1 MATRNL
7 VPRNSGEGGVGKLG
21 KSWATGFFDNLYIN
35 DSLVSDISSNKSD
48 GYLINQ
54 SLQSGDNVT
63 FASGNFTEGLT
74 LNGVDVSQLG
84 ASFEAA
90 RSGDANYVFFSEA
103 YDNQGHTEK
112 TYYNTINPSTIL
124 SGISVEDASNLRVS
138 VIWDGPNDSYMGSAF
153 INEQQIPLSNIEEV
167 GERTRRFKGYL
178 DNLNLTG
185 ENFINCRANGRTTS
199 ISLNEVGSGPLP
211 YSISI
216 DHIANAQPAAGHQL
230 GTTHLKEN
238 DLINIFVDFNQ
249 SGVDKIKVYD
259 FGLSKGVDFDSY
271 VLNDIGS
278 GISRAV
284 IPTLVSDRTGE
295 QSVVVQI
302 VNSFGSTG
310 DISQSTDFSNLNT
323 TRLLDQ
329 NYPQIT
335 ASDPTNFNG
344 RSDGLREG
352 ESTILS
358 SSIANWASP
367 TDTILYSGINSNI
380 LISNSGIFES
390 QKTISYVDG
399 TFENQDNLTIKAV
412 KTNNGAIDIED
423 VSVKIANSPEILSIN
438 IITPA
443 ISAVSPNIVGTSKI
457 KGGDIVNVEVNID
470 ANEISSSN
478 IYLSVLDSGFSNGSQ
493 TSYTSYS
500 RVVNSDQTVT
510 YTIPVVV
517 TNSVAKNGTQ
527 GVLIK
532 ARAYI
537 NSSNYIYSDTHD
549 SINNSNSSAI
559 LENSYPSIS
568 FGLVSYPNNQ
578 EALKNQE
585 LATVNNTI
593 SNFDTV
599 QYTTTNNELNIINP
613 NLYQTQKQIQL
624 NGGTYNISNNNFNIK
639 ATKTSNGAVTNSST
653 VVNIANIPIQ
663 VSVLNL
669 AAKLKSSSSGEIYNF
684 ELIGSQRFLSAP
696 SLSIPNTQTNPSIL
710 TIRNSGTETYD
721 NEYSITV
728 SDSNTKGEF
737 YWSVSAQNLAGTITT
752 SIISNPSYIL
762 EGFESRTINASP
774 NSLAAG
780 LADIGT
786 EVSNPSG
793 ISFENLSEG
802 GTATNGG
809 TAYDYQFYQDGTQ
822 LDNSF
827 DENNKF
833 TTCDSSGL
841 TDTQGSYIFNLDK
854 LNRSANTSTSN
865 PASFII
871 EE

>member
-35 DSLVSDISSNKSD
+35 DSIVSDISSNKSD

-90 RSGDANYVFFSEA
+90 RSGDANYVFFSDA

-112 TYYNTINPSTIL
+112 TYYNTVNPSTVL
-124 SGISVEDASNLRVS
+124 SGISVEDASDLRVS
-138 VIWDGPNDSYMGSAF
+138 VIWDGPHDSYMGSAF
-153 INEQQIPLSNIEEV
+153 INEQEIPLSNIEEV

-178 DNLNLTG
+178 DNVNLTG
-185 ENFINCRANGRTTS
+185 ENSIVCRANGRTTS

-216 DHIANAQPAAGHQL
+216 DHIANAQPASGHQL

-238 DLINIFVDFNQ
+238 DLINVFVDFDQ

-302 VNSFGSTG
+302 INSFGSTG
-310 DISQSTDFSNLNT
+310 DISQSTDFSNPNT

-352 ESTILS
+352 ESTVLS
-358 SSIANWASP
+358 NSISNWTSS
-367 TDTILYSGINSNI
+367 TDTILYSATTNDIAI
-380 LISNSGIFES
+380 TNSGIFES
-390 QKTISYVDG
+390 QKTISYAQG
-399 TFENQDNLTIKAV
+399 TFENQDNLNITAV
-412 KTNNGAIDIED
+412 RTNNGAVDSED
-423 VSVKIANSPEILSIN
+423 VTVKIANSPEILSIN

-443 ISAVSPNIVGTSKI
+443 ISSVSPNIIGTSKI
-457 KGGDIVNVEVNID
+457 KGGDTVNVEVNVDQKGIPD
-470 ANEISSSN
+470 SDISISILN
-478 IYLSVLDSGFSNGSQ
+478 SGFSNGTQ
-493 TSYTSYS
+493 TSYSSYNK
-500 RVVNSDQTVT
+500 VINSNQTIT
-510 YTIPVVV
+510 YTIPVIV
-517 TNSVAKNGTQ
+517 TSSVAKNGNQ
-527 GVLIK
+527 GII
-532 ARAYI
+532 ARARARI
-537 NSSNYIYSDTHD
+537 NSSNFIYSDTHD
-549 SINNSNSSAI
+549 SINDSNSFAV
-559 LENSYPSIS
+559 LENSFPVIS
-568 FGLVSYPNNQ
+568 FGSVSYPNNQ
-578 EALKNQE
+578 QALKGQE
-585 LATVNNTI
+585 LATVSNTI

-653 VVNIANIPIQ
+653 VVNIANTPIQ
-663 VSVLNL
+663 VSILNL
-669 AAKLKSSSSGEIYNF
+669 AAKLKSSNSGEIYNF
-684 ELIGSQRFLSAP
+684 EMLGSQKFLSVP
-696 SLSIPNTQTNPSIL
+696 SLSIPTTQTSPSVL
-710 TIRNSGTETYD
+710 TVRNSGTQTDD

-728 SDSNTKGEF
+728 SDSDTKGEF
-737 YWSVSAQNLAGTITT
+737 YWIVSAENLAGTITT
-752 SIISNPSYIL
+752 SIISNPSYTL
-762 EGFESRTINASP
+762 EGFNSRTINASP

-802 GTATNGG
+802 GVAANGG
-809 TAYDYQFYQDGTQ
+809 TIYDYKFYQNGTQ
-822 LDNSF
+822 LDNTF

-833 TTCDSSGL
+833 TICDSSGL
-841 TDTQGSYIFNLDK
+841 VDSQGSYVFNLDK

-871 EE
+871 GE

>member
-48 GYLINQ
+48 GYLVNQ

-74 LNGVDVSQLG
+74 LNGVDVSELG
-84 ASFEAA
+84 ASFELA
-90 RSGDANYVFFSEA
+90 RSGDANYVFFSDA

-112 TYYNTINPSTIL
+112 TYYNTVNPSTVL
-124 SGISVEDASNLRVS
+124 SGISVEDASDLRVS
-138 VIWDGPNDSYMGSAF
+138 VVWDGPHDSYMGTAF
-153 INEQQIPLSNIEEV
+153 INNQEIPLLNIEEL
-167 GERTRRFKGYL
+167 GEKTRRFKGYL

-185 ENFINCRANGRTTS
+185 NSSIVCTANGRTTS
-199 ISLNEVGSGPLP
+199 LSLTEVGSGPQP

-216 DHIANAQPAAGHQL
+216 DHIANAQPASGHQL

-238 DLINIFVDFNQ
+238 DLINIFVDFDQ

-284 IPTLVSDRTGE
+284 IPTLVSNRTGE

-302 VNSFGSTG
+302 VNTFGSTG
-310 DISQSTDFSNLNT
+310 DISQSTDFSNPHT

-335 ASDPTNFNG
+335 ANDPTNFNG

-358 SSIANWASP
+358 SSISNWSSS
-367 TDTILYSGINSNI
+367 TDTVLYSATTNDI
-380 LISNSGIFES
+380 LISNSGIFET
-390 QKTISYVDG
+390 QKTISYVQG
-399 TFENQDNLTIKAV
+399 VFENQDNLNITAV
-412 KTNNGAIDIED
+412 RTNNGAIDSEG
-423 VSVKIANSPEILSIN
+423 VTVKIANSPEILSIN

-443 ISAVSPNIVGTSKI
+443 ISSVAPNIIGTSKI
-457 KGGDIVNVEVNID
+457 KGGDVVNVEVNVDTKGIPD
-470 ANEISSSN
+470 SDIS
-478 IYLSVLDSGFSNGSQ
+478 LSILNSGFSNGTQ
-493 TSYTSYS
+493 TSYSSYS
-500 RVVNSDQTVT
+500 KVTNPNQTIT
-510 YTIPVVV
+510 YTVPITV
-517 TNSVAKNGTQ
+517 TNSVAKNGNQ
-527 GVLIK
+527 GII
-532 ARAYI
+532 ARARGRI
-537 NSSNYIYSDTHD
+537 NSNNFIYSDTHD
-549 SINNSNSSAI
+549 STNDSNSFAV
-559 LENSYPSIS
+559 LENSFPVIS
-568 FGLVSYPNNQ
+568 FGAVSYPNNQ
-578 EALKNQE
+578 QALKGQE
-585 LATVNNTI
+585 LATVSNTI
-593 SNFDTV
+593 TNFDTV

-624 NGGTYNISNNNFNIK
+624 NSGTYNISNNNFNIK
-639 ATKTSNGAVTNSST
+639 ATKTSNGAVINSST
-653 VVNIANIPIQ
+653 VVNIANTPIQ
-663 VSVLNL
+663 LSVLNL
-669 AAKLKSSSSGEIYNF
+669 AAKLKSSNSGEIYNF
-684 ELIGSQRFLSAP
+684 ELLGSQRFLSAP
-696 SLSIPNTQTNPSIL
+696 SLSIPTTQTNPSVL
-710 TIRNSGTETYD
+710 TIRNAGTQTND

-728 SDSNTKGEF
+728 SDSDTKGEF
-737 YWSVSAQNLAGTITT
+737 YWTVSAENLAGIITT

-802 GTATNGG
+802 GTAANGG
-809 TAYDYQFYQDGTQ
+809 TIYDYKFYQNGTQ
-822 LDNSF
+822 LDNTF

-833 TTCDSSGL
+833 TICDSSGL
-841 TDTQGSYIFNLDK
+841 VDSQGAYVFNLDK